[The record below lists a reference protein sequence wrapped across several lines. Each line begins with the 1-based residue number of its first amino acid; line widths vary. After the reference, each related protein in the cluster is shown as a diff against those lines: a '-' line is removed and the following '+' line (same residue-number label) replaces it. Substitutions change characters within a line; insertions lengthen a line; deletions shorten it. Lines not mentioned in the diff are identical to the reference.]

1 MRRNPEERAQVSQID
16 KQGHGKH
23 MENQKLWPF
32 LGHHTDAM
40 QQLSSTNGCPYY
52 FLLIQRY
59 GRPRLNPPCSIHV
72 HLNSSQAPGKTRVLL
87 VVGKCPACAV
97 RDVVLPLQ
105 VFLAVPLN
113 VDRPVPI
120 NTLFVWKLDLSM
132 NLDGQLST
140 WGWKSFQIVFIFS
153 TAHVLDWLQLLF
165 S

>member
-1 MRRNPEERAQVSQID
+1 
-16 KQGHGKH
+16 
-23 MENQKLWPF
+23 
-32 LGHHTDAM
+32 M

-59 GRPRLNPPCSIHV
+59 GRPKLNPPCSIHV

-120 NTLFVWKLDLSM
+120 NTLRLKIGSI
-132 NLDGQLST
+132 NES
-140 WGWKSFQIVFIFS
+140 GWSIEHLRLKVIPNRFHFS